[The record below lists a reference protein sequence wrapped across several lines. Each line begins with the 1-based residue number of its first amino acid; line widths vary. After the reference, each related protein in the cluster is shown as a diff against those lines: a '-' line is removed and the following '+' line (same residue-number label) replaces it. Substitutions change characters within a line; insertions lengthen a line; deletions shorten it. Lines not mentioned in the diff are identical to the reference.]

1 MMLSIIGRPAVGLAQ
16 QIDQQSALVARQT
29 RAKREFSGNT
39 IQIMDEQNGIVAPV
53 IANGENCRVA
63 NRHDLKIA
71 LANLG
76 NYYTHADD
84 SFGPVE
90 ERIRIAPLF
99 RDVNMLVAVG
109 PVANH

>member
-1 MMLSIIGRPAVGLAQ
+1 MMLSIIGRPAVVLAQ

-29 RAKREFSGNT
+29 RAKRDFSGNT

-71 LANLG
+71 PANLG
-76 NYYTHADD
+76 NFFTHAAD

-90 ERIRIAPLF
+90 ERLWIAPLF
-99 RDVNMLVAVG
+99 ADVNLLAG
-109 PVANH
+109 GG